1 LTPFRCVGTY
11 RVGIGANPSLLRFE
25 AALNDCNRRRV
36 HSIWLTAIAWW
47 CCAPA
52 NDAAAQRVQF
62 PSTVPGAVPPATAY
76 PATPAPALNSFPAY
90 DPYANPALGSPPAD
104 IPYAAPPPAY
114 GVPYTAPAPA
124 PIATTPAMQM
134 PSFQWVQDAA
144 VGIPRGGFYGGFDG
158 TILEARP
165 GGTTIL
171 TLNGIAIDGNNIP
184 AAALEFN
191 PDYDYE
197 FAPRVFGGYKG
208 PGGLGIR
215 GRWWY
220 YDHASSGNFTI
231 VGLQDGAAA
240 EGFDI
245 DLSTSLSTNLYVNSI
260 DLEATQDGKFHNWDI
275 QLAGGVR
282 YAEVEYGLNGRAFGT
297 IQDIDPPPPP
307 PPVDFDVG
315 ISTNTQFE
323 GVGPTIALA
332 ARRPLRYV
340 DGLAFLMNFRTA
352 FLFGDTDSTFSTTL
366 FPNPVSIN
374 AQENVMQV
382 WEVQIGFDYGRSM
395 QNGARLFGGAYLE
408 AQVWEWSNPV
418 GLGSSDLGFFGPTFT
433 VGIAR

>member
-1 LTPFRCVGTY
+1 LNY
-11 RVGIGANPSLLRFE
+11 R
-25 AALNDCNRRRV
+25 NRRRV
-36 HSIWLTAIAWW
+36 ISLCCTTIAWSG
-47 CCAPA
+47 ALVGV
-52 NDAAAQRVQF
+52 AAAQRVQF
-62 PSTVPGAVPPATAY
+62 PTTVPGVAPPATAY
-76 PATPAPALNSFPAY
+76 PATPAPALGNYSAY

-114 GVPYTAPAPA
+114 GVPYTPPAPVPAPA
-124 PIATTPAMQM
+124 VTQPLIQM
-134 PSFQWVQDAA
+134 PSFQWMQNSSTAIA
-144 VGIPRGGFYGGFDG
+144 TGGFYGGFDG

-171 TLNGIAIDGNNIP
+171 TLNGVAIDGNNIP

-208 PGGLGIR
+208 CGGLGIR

-220 YDHASSGNFTI
+220 YDHSSTGNFTI
-231 VGLQDGAAA
+231 NGLAAGAAA
-240 EGFDI
+240 EGFAI
-245 DLSTSLSTNLYVNSI
+245 DLATTLDTNLYVNSI
-260 DLEATQDGKFHNWDI
+260 DLEATQDGRFHNWDI

-297 IQDIDPPPPP
+297 IQDIDPLPPPP
-307 PPVDFDVG
+307 PEPFDIG
-315 ISTNTQFE
+315 LSTSTEFE
-323 GVGPTIALA
+323 GVGPTVALA

-352 FLFGDTDSTFSTTL
+352 FLFGDTDATFATTL
-366 FPNPVSIN
+366 FPDPISIN
-374 AQENVMQV
+374 AQEHVMQV
-382 WEVQIGFDYGRSM
+382 WEVQIGFDYGRGL

-418 GLGSSDLGFFGPTFT
+418 GLGNSDLGFFGPTFT